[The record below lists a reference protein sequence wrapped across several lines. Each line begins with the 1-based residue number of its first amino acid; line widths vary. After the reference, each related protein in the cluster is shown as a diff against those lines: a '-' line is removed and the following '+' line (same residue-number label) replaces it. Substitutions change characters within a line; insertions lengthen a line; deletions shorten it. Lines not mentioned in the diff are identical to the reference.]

1 MDFTGQVQDF
11 FSKTPLVYYAVGLT
25 LIIIVYFLSRLF
37 ITTPLFNPNTMPAT
51 AEGFMG
57 TVYGAGEPP
66 CLRNLNKAAQVLE
79 ALDSVG
85 AVRVVPS
92 GSEEEADRKELA
104 LLLGKLAC
112 LKQDLMSPSGLVL
125 ATRSLPFETQ
135 HDRQSV
141 AEVAGQ
147 CLSRTIPNRDLD
159 IIFET
164 WANRGKELIAK
175 LCTAKG
181 MSEEACRQVEIT
193 FSNAWKD
200 VYGVALQRC
209 LTTPDDG
216 SGLKD
221 RTAAFLP
228 PSLDLLH
235 TYQGYY

>member
-11 FSKTPLVYYAVGLT
+11 FSKTPIVYYAVGLA
-25 LIIIVYFLSRLF
+25 LILVVFYLSRLF
-37 ITTPLFNPNTMPAT
+37 ITIPSFNPNTMPAT

-66 CLRNLNKAAQVLE
+66 CLRNLAEAAQVLA
-79 ALDSVG
+79 ALDSAG
-85 AVRVVPS
+85 AVRIEEP
-92 GSEEEADRKELA
+92 GSETEADRKELA

-125 ATRSLPFETQ
+125 ATRPLPFETH

-147 CLSRTIPNRDLD
+147 CLNRTIPDRDLD
-159 IIFET
+159 IIFQT

-181 MSEEACRQVEIT
+181 MNEESCRQVETT
-193 FSNAWKD
+193 FATAWKD
-200 VYGVALQRC
+200 VYGVAQQRC
-209 LTTPDDG
+209 LATPDNG
-216 SGLKD
+216 AGQKD
-221 RTAAFLP
+221 RTAAFMP

>member
-1 MDFTGQVQDF
+1 MDFIDKVQGF
-11 FSKTPLVYYAVGLT
+11 LGNTPVVYYAIGLA
-25 LIIIVYFLSRLF
+25 LILVVFFLSRLF

-51 AEGFMG
+51 TEGFMG

-66 CLRNLNKAAQVLE
+66 CLRNLNEAAQVLA
-79 ALDSVG
+79 ALDSAG
-85 AVRVVPS
+85 AVRVEAP
-92 GSEEEADRKELA
+92 GSEVEADRKELA

-112 LKQDLMSPSGLVL
+112 LKQDLMSPSGIVL

-147 CLSRTIPNRDLD
+147 CLNRSIPNRDLD
-159 IIFET
+159 IIFQT
-164 WANRGKELIAK
+164 WANRGKQLIAN

-181 MSEEACRQVEIT
+181 LDEEACRQIEIT

-200 VYGVALQRC
+200 VYGVAQQRC
-209 LTTPDDG
+209 LATPGDG
-216 SGLKD
+216 TGSKD